1 VGSWAREL
9 RKNICRGSLCVDVS
23 SLTQIRVGVHL
34 SLGCALLLMWAGLV
48 FSGVSAAAQ
57 PRVVRCEGMRLRT
70 SWTFRVHSGRDRG
83 SVVCR
88 PVGVA
93 AYRGRL
99 RVVHHEPNG
108 AWYYVSRFTMSFA
121 RGSLWGV
128 LDVGRL
134 NVFPYGGKVQQY
146 AGSVR
151 VLRGTGAYSHV
162 TGLGPIVCGTRDGGT
177 LVRCNFSLKLAGV

>member
-1 VGSWAREL
+1 
-9 RKNICRGSLCVDVS
+9 
-23 SLTQIRVGVHL
+23 
-34 SLGCALLLMWAGLV
+34 M
-48 FSGVSAAAQ
+48 
-57 PRVVRCEGMRLRT
+57 
-70 SWTFRVHSGRDRG
+70 
-83 SVVCR
+83 
-88 PVGVA
+88 
-93 AYRGRL
+93 
-99 RVVHHEPNG
+99 VHHEPNG

-121 RGSLWGV
+121 RGSLRGV

-177 LVRCNFSLKLAGV
+177 HVRCNFSLKLAGV